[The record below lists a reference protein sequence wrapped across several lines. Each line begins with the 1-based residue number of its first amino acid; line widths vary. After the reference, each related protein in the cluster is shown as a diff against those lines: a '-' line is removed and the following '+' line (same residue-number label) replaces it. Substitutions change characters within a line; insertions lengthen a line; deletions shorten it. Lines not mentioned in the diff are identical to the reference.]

1 MTDRSP
7 DWGELRD
14 EWLRGGSAQ
23 GTVAAPLR
31 LAAKARR
38 EQFFLW
44 LIESAIGGA
53 ALLAVVFALIH
64 SHNAYEVALGLIV
77 GLGIGTVWIE
87 RTLLRRRQHA
97 AETTMSDDYLTGM
110 RQVRAREVRLA
121 QFVWIVVS
129 LELIFLIPWWVVG
142 SRVHSRRPT
151 DFGSLLTMWL
161 PIVVFVALSVW
172 SFRLRRR
179 AQLEMSAIDAMRAEY
194 GAGQ

>member
-1 MTDRSP
+1 MTERSA
-7 DWGELRD
+7 DWGRWQD
-14 EWLRGGSAQ
+14 EWRRGGSAQ
-23 GTVAAPLR
+23 ATVTAALL

-38 EQFFLW
+38 EQLFLW

-53 ALLAVVFALIH
+53 ALLAVVFALMH
-64 SHNAYEVALGLIV
+64 SHNSYEVALGLIV
-77 GLGIGTVWIE
+77 GLGIGIVWFE
-87 RTLLRRRQHA
+87 RILLRRREYG
-97 AETTMSDDYLTGM
+97 AETAISDYYLAAM
-110 RQVRAREVRLA
+110 RSVRAREVRLA
-121 QFVWIVVS
+121 QFVWIVLS

-161 PIVVFVALSVW
+161 PIVVFVALFIW